1 MLEEL
6 KQCFLEAYDDN
17 KDGKIEIR
25 EVRNRML
32 YFDFGNTHDK
42 DRQILA

>member
-25 EVRNRML
+25 EVRNTML
-32 YFDFGNTHDK
+32 YFDFANIHDK
-42 DRQILA
+42 GHQILA